1 MRTMVMRKQ
10 YVKPE
15 IMEVEVAIGSML
27 AASLVIDKTSK
38 GDCEEDFVRGRRG
51 IWGDLWAD
59 NDKEN
64 KTY

>member
-1 MRTMVMRKQ
+1 MVMRKK

-38 GDCEEDFVRGRRG
+38 GDCVEDFVRGRRG
-51 IWGDLWAD
+51 SIWGDLWID

-64 KTY
+64 NTY